1 MRQQQFL
8 QIVDRDEA
16 ERRWHEAL
24 GEARDLGSEAVGLE
38 VALGRVLSDD
48 VVSELDVP
56 GFDRAN
62 MDGWALRAEDTYGA
76 TEQQPRRLRRAGEAI
91 AIGTLPSTA
100 LGPGEAMAIPTGGP
114 LPRGADA
121 VLLVEGSELAG
132 DEVVIRRAV
141 TPGTA
146 ISHAGTDIA
155 RGEVILRRGATITS
169 REIGVLAALGRAEV
183 RVRRRPRVGVMSTG
197 DELVAPGQPRP
208 PGRIHDANAALIA
221 AAVRENGGEATELG
235 IVPDDTA
242 ALQRAMREALAS
254 YDVVILSGGTSKG
267 PGDLAASALAE
278 VLEPPGIVV
287 HGVALKPGKPLCLG
301 ASGNTAVVV
310 LPGFPTSAI
319 FTFHELVAPLLRRW
333 SGLGDASRATVEAT
347 LPFRVRS
354 DPGRREYRL
363 VHLVSDE
370 KGERLA
376 YPISKGSGSITA
388 WSHADG
394 YFVIPEHTEHVEA
407 QATVTIHAM
416 SGRAPH
422 QDDLVII
429 GSHCTGLDI
438 VITALR
444 ERGCT
449 AKVIAVG
456 SEAGLL
462 AAKRGACD
470 VAPIHLLDPET
481 GRYNQPF
488 LDDGLELVEGYGRL
502 QGVVFRADDERIATG
517 DAEAAV
523 REAVAA
529 GLMMVNRNRGSGTR
543 ALYDRLLG
551 DARPPGFS
559 VEASS
564 HVAIAAAVAQ
574 GRADWGIAIR
584 NVASGLGFLPLSEE
598 RFDFAVPLGRQR
610 RRAVTLFT
618 EVLASDGVR
627 AALEAEGFLP

>member
-16 ERRWHEAL
+16 ERRWHAAL
-24 GEARDLGSEAVGLE
+24 GELRDLGSEALGLDT
-38 VALGRVLSDD
+38 ALGRVLAED

-62 MDGWALRAEDTYGA
+62 MDGWAVRAEDTYGA
-76 TEQQPRRLRRAGEAI
+76 TEPQPRRMRRAHEAI
-91 AIGTLPSTA
+91 AIGALPSSA
-100 LGPGEAMAIPTGGP
+100 LGPAEAMAIPTGGA

-121 VLLVEGSELAG
+121 VLLVEGSELEG

-169 REIGVLAALGRAEV
+169 REIGVLAAIGRAEV

-208 PGRIHDANAALIA
+208 PGRIHDANGALIA
-221 AAVRENGGEATELG
+221 AAVRENGGEPTLLG
-235 IVPDDTA
+235 IVADDGE
-242 ALQRAMREALAS
+242 ALKHAMRDALAS
-254 YDVVILSGGTSKG
+254 CDVVILSGGTSKG
-267 PGDLAASALAE
+267 PGDLAASVLAE
-278 VLEPPGIVV
+278 TLEPPGIVV

-301 ASGNTAVVV
+301 ASGGTAVVV

-319 FTFHELVAPLLRRW
+319 FTFQELVAPLLRRW
-333 SGLGDASRATVEAT
+333 SGLGESSRVTVEAT

-363 VHLVSDE
+363 AHLVTDE
-370 KGERLA
+370 RGERLA
-376 YPISKGSGSITA
+376 YPIGKGSGSITA

-394 YFVIPEHTEHVEA
+394 YFVIPRHTEHVEA
-407 QATVTIHAM
+407 QQRVTIHAM
-416 SGRAPH
+416 AGRAPH
-422 QDDLVII
+422 HDDLVII
-429 GSHCTGLDI
+429 GSHCTGLEI
-438 VITALR
+438 VISALR
-444 ERGCT
+444 EHRIT

-481 GRYNQPF
+481 GHYNRPF
-488 LDDGLELVEGYGRL
+488 LEDALELIEGYGRR
-502 QGVVFRADDERIATG
+502 QGVVFRAG
-517 DAEAAV
+517 DARFDTDDAERAV
-523 REAVAA
+523 RNAVATE
-529 GLMMVNRNRGSGTR
+529 LTMINRNRGSGTR

-564 HVAIAAAVAQ
+564 HVAVAAAVAQ
-574 GRADWGIAIR
+574 GRADWGIAIA
-584 NVASGLGFLPLSEE
+584 NVATGLGFLPLSEE
-598 RFDFAVPLGRQR
+598 RFDFAVPVGRR
-610 RRAVTLFT
+610 SRRAVTLFA
-618 EVLASDGVR
+618 EVLAS
-627 AALEAEGFLP
+627 E